1 MNVSL
6 EDVVAIIAIVSFGAT
21 VVNYIV
27 IKPLRTSLD
36 MLSTAVQEL
45 KKLLMEVEE
54 EENALDKRVTVNETK
69 IKNLTDRV
77 DNLEG
82 YHKQPMKG

>member
-1 MNVSL
+1 
-6 EDVVAIIAIVSFGAT
+6 
-21 VVNYIV
+21 
-27 IKPLRTSLD
+27 
-36 MLSTAVQEL
+36 
-45 KKLLMEVEE
+45 MEVEE
-54 EENALDKRVTVNETK
+54 EETALDKRVTVNETK